1 MATHKKIDKICI
13 IIIVFALILT
23 ALIGCTN
30 TDDTEKTLKM
40 GYENRLF
47 DTSRV
52 HTIDIVID
60 DWDTFI
66 ENCENEEYVNCAVI
80 IDNEAY
86 KNVGIRAKGNTS
98 LSSVSKTGGER
109 YSFKIEFDQYQDGNT
124 YHGLDKLCLNNVI
137 QDNTYMKD
145 YLVYQM
151 MNEFGVASPLSSY
164 AYITVNGEDFG
175 LYLAVEAIEESFL
188 TRNYGSDYGEL
199 YKPDGMN
206 MGKRDDGSTGD
217 RPEGDMP
224 QMPDIGNRGNFDKN
238 AMPNSGDFDFS
249 QMNGKMFSQT
259 ASGESFNKGMTRE
272 NRNKNF
278 EMPEILSGDMPDMG
292 GFNRDNMRG
301 GMGSSDVKLQY
312 IDDNP
317 ESYSNIF
324 DSAKTDVT
332 TADQNRLIESLK
344 NLSENKDIENV
355 VDVEEVIKYFV
366 VHNFVCNGDSYT
378 GNMVHNYYL
387 YEKDGKMSMIP
398 WDYNLAFG
406 SFGGSSNASST
417 INEPIDSFSSD
428 RPMINWIFENKEY
441 TKLYHEYF
449 EKFIEE
455 FYTNGRMIQIIENA
469 YTLINSYVEK
479 DPTKFCTYEEF
490 KDGVETLKEF
500 CLLRSQ
506 SVEGQLK
513 GTIGTTTEEQK
524 ETQNELID
532 TSSLELSNLGSMGK
546 GMGGFGDKGNFRNNS
561 KTDNI
566 QNKVEVTIESGD
578 KEEIIPVDAKLQTN
592 SFDINIFKESGDGRQ
607 NFDFGNMNN
616 RENPRNMGQMQQ
628 GTATNTSE
636 NIILI
641 VVSFVILIGGIVFV
655 KKYKR

>member
-30 TDDTEKTLKM
+30 TDDAEKTVKM

-60 DWDTFI
+60 DWDKFI
-66 ENCENEEYVNCAVI
+66 ENCENEEYVNCAVV

-98 LSSVSKTGGER
+98 LSNVSASDGER
-109 YSFKIEFDQYQDGNT
+109 YSFKIEFDQYQTGNT

-175 LYLAVEAIEESFL
+175 LYLAVEAVEESFL
-188 TRNYGSDYGEL
+188 TRNYGSNYGEL

-206 MGKRDDGSTGD
+206 MGKKDDGNAGD
-217 RPEGDMP
+217 RLEGGMP
-224 QMPDIGNRGNFDKN
+224 QMPKN
-238 AMPNSGDFDFS
+238 SMPNFGDFDFS
-249 QMNGKMFSQT
+249 QMDSNIFNQT
-259 ASGESFNKGMTRE
+259 ESGESFNKGMTRE
-272 NRNKNF
+272 NINKNF
-278 EMPEILSGDMPDMG
+278 EIPDMSSGDIRNIGEFDFG
-292 GFNRDNMRG
+292 NMRG

-317 ESYSNIF
+317 ESYANIF

-406 SFGGSSNASST
+406 SFGGGSNANST
-417 INEPIDSFSSD
+417 INEPIDSYKSD
-428 RPMINWIFENKEY
+428 RPMIAWIFQNEEY

-455 FYTNGRMIQIIENA
+455 FYTNGRMTQIIENA
-469 YTLINSYVEK
+469 YTLINSYVER

-506 SVEGQLK
+506 SVEGQLE

-532 TSSLELSNLGSMGK
+532 TSTLELSNLGSMGK
-546 GMGGFGDKGNFRNNS
+546 GMGGFGDKGNFRDNT

-566 QNKVEVTIESGD
+566 PNKDEETSESGD
-578 KEEIIPVDAKLQTN
+578 KEEIIPVDAKLPTN
-592 SFDINIFKESGDGRQ
+592 GFNINNFNKSGDGRQ
-607 NFDFGNMNN
+607 NIDNMNN
-616 RENPRNMGQMQQ
+616 KENPRNMGQMQQ
-628 GTATNTSE
+628 GTATNTTK
-636 NIILI
+636 NIILT

-655 KKYKR
+655 KKF

>member
-60 DWDTFI
+60 DWDKFI
-66 ENCENEEYVNCAVI
+66 ENCENEEYVNCAVV

-98 LSSVSKTGGER
+98 LSNVSASDGER
-109 YSFKIEFDQYQDGNT
+109 YSFKIEFDQYQTGNT

-151 MNEFGVASPLSSY
+151 MNEFGVVSPLSSY

-175 LYLAVEAIEESFL
+175 LYLAVEAVEESFL
-188 TRNYGSDYGEL
+188 TRNYGSNYGEL

-206 MGKRDDGSTGD
+206 MGKREVGNADGN
-217 RPEGDMP
+217 
-224 QMPDIGNRGNFDKN
+224 I
-238 AMPNSGDFDFS
+238 FS
-249 QMNGKMFSQT
+249 QI

-272 NRNKNF
+272 NRNRNF
-278 EMPEILSGDMPDMG
+278 EMPKMLSGDMPNTGNFDFG
-292 GFNRDNMRG
+292 NMPG

-317 ESYSNIF
+317 ESYKNIF

-355 VDVEEVIKYFV
+355 IDVEEVIKYFV

-417 INEPIDSFSSD
+417 INEPIDSYKTD
-428 RPMINWIFENKEY
+428 RPMIAWIFQNEEY

-455 FYTNGRMIQIIENA
+455 YYTNGRMTQIIENA

-566 QNKVEVTIESGD
+566 QNKVEVTIESGE
-578 KEEIIPVDAKLQTN
+578 KEEIIPVDAKVPTN
-592 SFDINIFKESGDGRQ
+592 GFNINNISESGDSRQ
-607 NFDFGNMNN
+607 NFEFGNMNN

-628 GTATNTSE
+628 ENLTDTSE
-636 NIILI
+636 NIILTI
-641 VVSFVILIGGIVFV
+641 VSFVILIGGIVFV
-655 KKYKR
+655 KKFKI

>member
-30 TDDTEKTLKM
+30 TGDTEITVKM

-47 DTSRV
+47 DTSKV

-60 DWDTFI
+60 DWDAFI
-66 ENCENEEYVNCAVI
+66 ENCENEEYVNCAVV

-98 LSSVSKTGGER
+98 LSSVSASGGER
-109 YSFKIEFDQYQDGNT
+109 YSFKIEFDQYQTGNT

-137 QDNTYMKD
+137 QDNTYMID

-151 MNEFGVASPLSSY
+151 MNEFGVASRLSSY

-175 LYLAVEAIEESFL
+175 LYLAVEAVEESFL
-188 TRNYGSDYGEL
+188 TRNYGSNYGDL

-206 MGKRDDGSTGD
+206 MGKRDDGNMGD
-217 RPEGDMP
+217 RTEGGMP
-224 QMPDIGNRGNFDKN
+224 QMPDMGNKGNFDKN
-238 AMPNSGDFDFS
+238 AMPNFGDFDFS
-249 QMNGKMFSQT
+249 QMDGNMPNQT

-272 NRNKNF
+272 NINKNF
-278 EMPEILSGDMPDMG
+278 GIPDMASGDIPDMG
-292 GFNRDNMRG
+292 DFDFGNMRG

-355 VDVEEVIKYFV
+355 VDAEEVIKYFV
-366 VHNFVCNGDSYT
+366 VHNFVCNCDSYT

-406 SFGGSSNASST
+406 SFGGGSNANST
-417 INEPIDSFSSD
+417 INEPIDSYKTD
-428 RPMINWIFENKEY
+428 RPMIAWIFQNEEH

-455 FYTNGRMIQIIENA
+455 FYTNGRMTQIIENA
-469 YTLINSYVEK
+469 YDLINSYVEK

-490 KDGVETLKEF
+490 EEGVETLKEF

-506 SVEGQLK
+506 SVSGQLN

-524 ETQNELID
+524 ETQNELIEA
-532 TSSLELSNLGSMGK
+532 SSLEISNLGSMGK
-546 GMGGFGDKGNFRNNS
+546 GMGGFGDKGNFRDNT

-566 QNKVEVTIESGD
+566 PNKDEQISESGD
-578 KEEIIPVDAKLQTN
+578 KEEIIPVDAKLPTN
-592 SFDINIFKESGDGRQ
+592 GFNINNFNKSGDGRQ
-607 NFDFGNMNN
+607 NFSNMNN
-616 RENPRNMGQMQQ
+616 KENPRNMGQMQQ

-636 NIILI
+636 NIILT

-655 KKYKR
+655 KNFKI